1 MCVDGIVKFFPPEFR
16 RNEYSEMILSKIIIA
31 IDGPAGSGKSTTAKL
46 VAQKLGFLYL
56 DTGAM
61 YRAITWK
68 ALKLGVDVNDEDNLE
83 QLAENSVITFENQDG
98 VNRIFLDGED
108 VTERI
113 REPRVNRNV
122 SYVSMHRKVRRI
134 LVEMQKKLGE
144 ENDLVAEGR
153 DTTTVVFPHAFKVY
167 LDADINERAKRRFL
181 ELKEKKVDTTV
192 DEQIS
197 EISKRDRLDSKRDAS
212 PLKRV
217 KDAVVVDTTHLT
229 IQQQVDRV
237 IELFHKRK
245 AEKDT
250 I

>member
-1 MCVDGIVKFFPPEFR
+1 MSRE
-16 RNEYSEMILSKIIIA
+16 IIA
-31 IDGPAGSGKSTTAKL
+31 IDGPAGSGKSTTARL

-68 ALKLGVDVNDEDNLE
+68 ALQLGVDVNNEDKLE
-83 QLAENSVITFENQDG
+83 QLAENSAISFENKGG

-108 VTERI
+108 VTEKI

-122 SYVSMHRKVRRI
+122 SYVSMHKQVRRI
-134 LVEMQKKLGE
+134 LVEMQRILGE

-153 DTTTVVFPHAFKVY
+153 DTTTVVFPRAFKVY
-167 LDADINERAKRRFL
+167 LDADLKERARRRFL
-181 ELKEKKVDTTV
+181 ELEEKQIDTSVDK
-192 DEQIS
+192 QIEELS
-197 EISKRDRLDSKRDAS
+197 RRDRLDSQRDAS
-212 PLKRV
+212 PLKRD

-229 IQQQVDRV
+229 IEQQVDRV
-237 IELFHKRK
+237 IELFQKRSI
-245 AEKDT
+245 ERDT

>member
-1 MCVDGIVKFFPPEFR
+1 MSRE
-16 RNEYSEMILSKIIIA
+16 IIA
-31 IDGPAGSGKSTTAKL
+31 IDGPAGSGKSTTARL

-68 ALKLGVDVNDEDNLE
+68 ALQLGVDVNNEDKLE
-83 QLAENSVITFENQDG
+83 QLAENSAISFENKGG

-108 VTERI
+108 VTEKI

-122 SYVSMHRKVRRI
+122 SYVSMHKQVRRI
-134 LVEMQKKLGE
+134 LVEMQRKLGE

-153 DTTTVVFPHAFKVY
+153 DTTTVVFPRAFKVY
-167 LDADINERAKRRFL
+167 LDADLKERARRRFL
-181 ELKEKKVDTTV
+181 ELEEKQIDTSVDK
-192 DEQIS
+192 QIEELS
-197 EISKRDRLDSKRDAS
+197 RRDRLDSQRDAS
-212 PLKRV
+212 PLKRD

-229 IQQQVDRV
+229 IEQQVDRV
-237 IELFHKRK
+237 IELFQKRSI
-245 AEKDT
+245 ERDT

>member
-1 MCVDGIVKFFPPEFR
+1 MSRE
-16 RNEYSEMILSKIIIA
+16 IIA
-31 IDGPAGSGKSTTAKL
+31 IDGPAGSGKSTTARL

-68 ALKLGVDVNDEDNLE
+68 ALRLAVDVNSEDEIK
-83 QLAENSVITFENQDG
+83 QLAEDSVISFENKGG

-108 VTERI
+108 VTEKI

-122 SYVSMHRKVRRI
+122 SYVSMHKQVRRI
-134 LVEMQKKLGE
+134 LVEMQRKLGE

-153 DTTTVVFPHAFKVY
+153 DTTTVVFPRAFKVY
-167 LDADINERAKRRFL
+167 LDADLKERARRRFL
-181 ELKEKKVDTTV
+181 ELEEKQIDTSVDK
-192 DEQIS
+192 QIEELS
-197 EISKRDRLDSKRDAS
+197 RRDRLDSQRDAS
-212 PLKRV
+212 PLKRD

-229 IQQQVDRV
+229 IEQQVDRV
-237 IELFHKRK
+237 IELFQKRSI
-245 AEKDT
+245 ERDT